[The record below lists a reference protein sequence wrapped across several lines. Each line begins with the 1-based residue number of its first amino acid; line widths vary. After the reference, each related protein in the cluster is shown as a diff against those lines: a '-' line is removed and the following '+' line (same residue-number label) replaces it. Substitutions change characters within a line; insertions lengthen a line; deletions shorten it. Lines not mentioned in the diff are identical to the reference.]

1 MCVPNNAHKQLAVAC
16 LQILGYIPYL
26 QGHPHDGA
34 LKWEKQQ
41 PGDPFLEHG
50 PRQVLPSHSPSVPLS
65 RCGKT
70 ERESLT
76 YSCVVSAHNT
86 CGLLEVAA
94 FKKSLSC
101 HLEEKCVTFLWPV
114 HPASV
119 GRCQSLLDSLKPSS
133 KQTPIFLPVVSTDMH
148 YTWTLMPRNLIY
160 LSSPCWRRR
169 TDILKTNNESDKTSQ
184 VTVMHSQP

>member
-1 MCVPNNAHKQLAVAC
+1 MCTPCLLEQEGSRSLFGLCSFCSASLFFLWEGLSLQMCVPNNAHEQLAVAC
-16 LQILGYIPYL
+16 LQILGYFPCL

-34 LKWEKQQ
+34 FKWEKQQ

-50 PRQVLPSHSPSVPLS
+50 PWQVLPSHSPSVPLS
-65 RCGKT
+65 GCGTT

-76 YSCVVSAHNT
+76 YSCVVSAHNM

-101 HLEEKCVTFLWPV
+101 HLEEKRMTFLWPV

-133 KQTPIFLPVVSTDMH
+133 KQMSIFLPVVSTDMH
-148 YTWTLMPRNLIY
+148 
-160 LSSPCWRRR
+160 
-169 TDILKTNNESDKTSQ
+169 
-184 VTVMHSQP
+184 